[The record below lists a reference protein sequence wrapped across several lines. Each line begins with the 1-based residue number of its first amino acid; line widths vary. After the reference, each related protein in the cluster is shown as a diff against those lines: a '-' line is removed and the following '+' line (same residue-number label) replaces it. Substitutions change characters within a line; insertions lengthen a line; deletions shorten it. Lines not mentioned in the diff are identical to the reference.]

1 MLVTRILYAK
11 RINKGKLKALKE
23 QAHILGELRSA
34 IWQEYGGLKCLK
46 TSDRKIRDLWIKEK
60 RAFKVLANAWK
71 ETLRDSINN
80 IKLYL
85 EAAKNSIKKDIFRHY
100 KTKEE
105 QKEAFI
111 QLKKDEWLEDGFLHR
126 KMRKA
131 FKHGQNSVFN
141 QIIVR
146 SDDYKVFELNNQCW
160 LSIPSL
166 IKNKRIKI
174 PLNTTMEYKPSGAL
188 RLIIKNNVVEVH
200 SSYEK
205 RTNRACGNGIIGIDK
220 GYSEVFATS
229 NNEFL
234 GNGLGKI
241 LTQYSDKLKAKYQ
254 RRNKLLAL
262 VKKAQ
267 KNNQLEKANRI
278 LKNNLGKIKQNKE
291 NHKVKQRLKTLIY
304 NACHQVV
311 DKAKVVVCEDLKEN
325 FSKNTSYG
333 KNTNRRLNSWVK
345 GLIADALKNVI
356 ACRGSALHLV
366 NPAYTSQCDSFC
378 NNLLLGRH
386 KGNTFYLFNGG
397 TIQADYNAARN
408 ILARYFD
415 KEIKRNTP
423 FNAVKEI
430 LLKRTDSYRL
440 TTVQARL

>member
-46 TSDRKIRDLWIKEK
+46 TSDRKIRDLWIREK
-60 RAFKVLANAWK
+60 RTFKVLANAWK
-71 ETLRDSINN
+71 ETLRDSINS

-85 EAAKNSIKKDIFRHY
+85 EAAKTSIKKDIFRHY

-105 QKEAFI
+105 QKEAFTK
-111 QLKKDEWLEDGFLHR
+111 LKKDEWLEDSFLHR

-131 FKHGQNSVFN
+131 FKHGKNSVFN

-174 PLNTTMEYKPSGAL
+174 PLNTTMEYKPSGTL

-205 RTNRACGNGIIGIDK
+205 RTNRTCGNGIIGIDK

-262 VKKAQ
+262 VKKYQ
-267 KNNQLEKANRI
+267 KTNKSKKANRI
-278 LKNNLGKIKQNKE
+278 EQNNLGKIKQNKE
-291 NHKVKQRLKTLIY
+291 NYRIKQRLKTLIY
-304 NACHQVV
+304 NACHQVI
-311 DKAKVVVCEDLKEN
+311 DRAKVVVCEDLKAN
-325 FSKNTSYG
+325 FSKKTGYG

-345 GLIADALKNVI
+345 GLIEYALKSV
-356 ACRGSALHLV
+356 AECRGSALHLV

-378 NNLLLGRH
+378 NNLLLGCR
-386 KGNTFYLFNGG
+386 KGNDFYPHNGG
-397 TIQADYNAARN
+397 KIQADYNAARN

-415 KEIKRNTP
+415 KEIKRDTP
-423 FNAVKEI
+423 FNVVKEI

>member
-1 MLVTRILYAK
+1 
-11 RINKGKLKALKE
+11 
-23 QAHILGELRSA
+23 
-34 IWQEYGGLKCLK
+34 
-46 TSDRKIRDLWIKEK
+46 
-60 RAFKVLANAWK
+60 
-71 ETLRDSINN
+71 
-80 IKLYL
+80 
-85 EAAKNSIKKDIFRHY
+85 
-100 KTKEE
+100 
-105 QKEAFI
+105 
-111 QLKKDEWLEDGFLHR
+111 
-126 KMRKA
+126 
-131 FKHGQNSVFN
+131 
-141 QIIVR
+141 
-146 SDDYKVFELNNQCW
+146 
-160 LSIPSL
+160 
-166 IKNKRIKI
+166 
-174 PLNTTMEYKPSGAL
+174 MEYKPSGTL
-188 RLIIKNNVVEVH
+188 RLIIKNKVVEVH
-200 SSYEK
+200 SSYK
-205 RTNRACGNGIIGIDK
+205 KTDNRACGNEIIGIDK
-220 GYSEVFATS
+220 GYSEVFVTS
-229 NNEFL
+229 TNEFL
-234 GNGLGKI
+234 GKDLGKI
-241 LTQYSDKLKAKYQ
+241 LTQYSDKLKVKYQ

-262 VKKAQ
+262 MKKAQ

-304 NACHQVV
+304 NVCHQVV

-415 KEIKRNTP
+415 KEIKRNTL

>member
-80 IKLYL
+80 IKLHL

-105 QKEAFI
+105 QKEAFTK
-111 QLKKDEWLEDGFLHR
+111 LKKDEWLEDSFLHR

-131 FKHGQNSVFN
+131 FKHGKNSVFN

-200 SSYEK
+200 RSYEK

-262 VKKAQ
+262 VKKYQ
-267 KNNQLEKANRI
+267 KTNKFKKANRI
-278 LKNNLGKIKQNKE
+278 EQNNLGKIKQNKE
-291 NHKVKQRLKTLIY
+291 NHRIKQRLKTLIY
-304 NACHQVV
+304 NACHQVI
-311 DKAKVVVCEDLKEN
+311 DRAKVVVCEDLKAN
-325 FSKNTSYG
+325 FSKKTGYG

-345 GLIADALKNVI
+345 GLIEYALKSV
-356 ACRGSALHLV
+356 AECRGSALHLV

-378 NNLLLGRH
+378 NNLLLGCR
-386 KGNTFYLFNGG
+386 KGNDFYPYNGG
-397 TIQADYNAARN
+397 KIQADYNAARN

-415 KEIKRNTP
+415 KEIKRDTP

-440 TTVQARL
+440 TTV